1 MQKFAASNEVLYC
14 AHTCNCWRRLDD
26 DSIEWCLSVSHN
38 PSSLASNHHSCARCF
53 CVHVLVQ
60 MVVLAWL
67 MAFKLG
73 LQGVPQASRG
83 LQWLY
88 LYTGGAQEEHVTVTT
103 DKIDLSTQRQEQERR
118 QQQGQGQLEPSPS
131 PSPTLSQ
138 MHLVHGPHH
147 GCCSRWLCSCS
158 RSPHHHLLRTRVL
171 PPLYRALAR
180 HAAALSHLQDPTAA
194 TTSAHLIQ
202 LMRSTSGHTC
212 I

>member
-118 QQQGQGQLEPSPS
+118 QQQGQGQLEPPPPPPPPPRRLLSRKCILCMDHITAAAPAGS
-131 PSPTLSQ
+131 APVPAPPTTTSCG
-138 MHLVHGPHH
+138 HVFCHP
-147 GCCSRWLCSCS
+147 CIVRWLAMQPRCPIC
-158 RSPHHHLLRTRVL
+158 RTPQQPQQVRI
-171 PPLYRALAR
+171 LYNL
-180 HAAALSHLQDPTAA
+180 
-194 TTSAHLIQ
+194 
-202 LMRSTSGHTC
+202 
-212 I
+212 